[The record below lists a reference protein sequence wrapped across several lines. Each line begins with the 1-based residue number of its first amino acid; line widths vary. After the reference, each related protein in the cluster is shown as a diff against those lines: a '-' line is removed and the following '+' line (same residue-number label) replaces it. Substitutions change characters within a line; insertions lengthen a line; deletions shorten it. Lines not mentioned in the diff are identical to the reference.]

1 MKRIRNVV
9 FRFFFD
15 IWNFFLNWKILPF
28 ERSTFSLF
36 YLLIV
41 LPFVV
46 LPYNRQTFFILTFL
60 ILPFVILPFVILPFL
75 LEPKS
80 TLFFLSWGE
89 PRFFNGWRNPNFF
102 YLNSIS
108 KALANF
114 LISILYMLFTK
125 NKILKWL
132 ASLPPVCMNDAT
144 YK

>member
-1 MKRIRNVV
+1 MCLD
-9 FRFFFD
+9 FF
-15 IWNFFLNWKILPF
+15 WHLKFFLNWKILPF

-46 LPYNRQTFFILTFL
+46 LPYNRSTFFHSTFFNSTFCNSTFFTGAQ
-60 ILPFVILPFVILPFL
+60 INFIFPFL
-75 LEPKS
+75 RRTQILQRLEKPK
-80 TLFFLSWGE
+80 
-89 PRFFNGWRNPNFF
+89 FF

>member
-9 FRFFFD
+9 FRFFLTFE
-15 IWNFFLNWKILPF
+15 IFFLNWKILPF

-46 LPYNRQTFFILTFL
+46 LPYNRSTFFHSTFFNSTFCNSTFFTGAQ
-60 ILPFVILPFVILPFL
+60 INFIFPFL
-75 LEPKS
+75 RRTQILQRLKKPK
-80 TLFFLSWGE
+80 
-89 PRFFNGWRNPNFF
+89 FF